1 VHEPR
6 TTQVNQSA
14 GLCRGRGSCR
24 GVRRAACGV
33 HIHCC
38 LRPTTVDPPALRIDY
53 VRERAG
59 RGRKSEKKAS
69 ERNPSKSGCMLCAKA
84 PIIIKSKSDINQNPG
99 SGWRADTPIWLYCA
113 KSAAMLSRAESRANR
128 YAKPRRKPSRLLCQA
143 TPKAERPDEVLPSA
157 KLPLRLPLGARAAKP
172 PPAAAFVPLAAI
184 SSIHETRLSGAVERN
199 AKPVP
204 C

>member
-1 VHEPR
+1 V
-6 TTQVNQSA
+6 A
-14 GLCRGRGSCR
+14 C

-33 HIHCC
+33 RRAHTLLLETNHR
-38 LRPTTVDPPALRIDY
+38 RPTCASHRLCE
-53 VRERAG
+53 REAG

-69 ERNPSKSGCMLCAKA
+69 ERRQVNQDACSVQRINQNPV
-84 PIIIKSKSDINQNPG
+84 INQNPG

-113 KSAAMLSRAESRANR
+113 KPAAMLRRAESRANR

-184 SSIHETRLSGAVERN
+184 SSLHV
-199 AKPVP
+199 
-204 C
+204 